1 MSAETNHMNI
11 RYCSHVLKYE
21 KKSNKITW
29 LRCVICNSVIGW
41 LEDDRKKIEGK
52 VVRLSLKEKELLR

>member
-1 MSAETNHMNI
+1 
-11 RYCSHVLKYE
+11 LKYE

-29 LRCVICNSVIGW
+29 LRCINCNGIIGW

-52 VVRLSLKEKELLR
+52 VVRLSHKEKELLR

>member
-1 MSAETNHMNI
+1 MNP

-29 LRCVICNSVIGW
+29 LRCINCNSIIGW

-52 VVRLSLKEKELLR
+52 VVRLSNKEKELLR

>member
-1 MSAETNHMNI
+1 MNP

-21 KKSNKITW
+21 KKSNKITL
-29 LRCVICNSVIGW
+29 LRCINCNSIIGW

-52 VVRLSLKEKELLR
+52 VVRLSHKERAFKIRANLNI

>member
-1 MSAETNHMNI
+1 MNP

-21 KKSNKITW
+21 KTSNKITL
-29 LRCVICNSVIGW
+29 LRCINCNSIIGW

-52 VVRLSLKEKELLR
+52 VVRLSHKEKELLR